1 MPIQS
6 VPPIA
11 AGYAYRVRLQVT
23 GEDPVFPVGCRLRA
37 QVRPFVGSTHVAGTL
52 TTENG
57 GITRIDDQTVELEL
71 PEALTAN
78 IDNDA
83 AWLDLARADLDPDE
97 WIPVQIKLPV
107 ITPVTEPEA

>member
-11 AGYAYRVRLQVT
+11 AGYSYRVRLQVT
-23 GEDPVFPVGCRLRA
+23 GEEPVFPLGCRLRA
-37 QVRPFVGSTHVAGTL
+37 QVRPYVGSPDVAGTL

-57 GITRIDDQTVELEL
+57 GITRIDDSTVELDL
-71 PEALTAN
+71 PEGLTSN
-78 IDNDA
+78 IGNDA

-107 ITPVTEPEA
+107 LVPVTEPEA